1 MAKAVARPGLAKK
14 PRLTNVLGSAVKL
27 QSNFGLADKRS
38 GDKKPT
44 NPVKSKFLSGHD
56 SDKENWSPDEDES
69 LHFSFSEAPSNGP
82 FGGRRPQ
89 PTVGAR
95 EIGNNPRRTPARAPE
110 GDAALFFGRSNTA
123 PATTW
128 ARHGGK
134 SDQSLLKV
142 FEDHK
147 TSPVPAK
154 PDDEEVERFMRGQ
167 VSPSKKVAVDAIAG
181 LLSLSQ
187 GNWR

>member
-1 MAKAVARPGLAKK
+1 MAKAAARPGLAKK
-14 PRLTNVLGSAVKL
+14 SRLTNVLGSAVKL
-27 QSNFGLADKRS
+27 QSNFGLAEKRS
-38 GDKKPT
+38 GDKDAT
-44 NPVKSKFLSGHD
+44 NPVRSKFLSGHD
-56 SDKENWSPDEDES
+56 SDKENWSPDEDAN
-69 LHFSFSEAPSNGP
+69 LHFSFSETPGNAP
-82 FGGRRPQ
+82 FGERRPL
-89 PTVGAR
+89 PTAGTREAR
-95 EIGNNPRRTPARAPE
+95 TNPRRTPARAPE
-110 GDAALFFGRSNTA
+110 GDAALFLGRANTA
-123 PATTW
+123 PANTL

-134 SDQSLLKV
+134 FDQCLLKV

-154 PDDEEVERFMRGQ
+154 SDDEEVERFMRGQ